1 MTQTVAAHT
10 PGPWKAQRDIRHQLN
25 TGTLTDDSPKAWA
38 VYGQSKRVACISETL
53 GVDWDKDTQAE
64 ANAHLIAAAPELLA
78 ALEYVASVLNM
89 TDPEHEDF
97 ADSGADT
104 VQALCE
110 GEARIRAAI
119 AKAKGGAA

>member
-1 MTQTVAAHT
+1 MQQTVAAHT
-10 PGPWKAQRDIRHQLN
+10 PGPWFYDGQNGCGAHVIHVREGEIAEAFGD
-25 TGTLTDDSPKAWA
+25 TWSDD
-38 VYGQSKRVACISETL
+38 GQ
-53 GVDWDKDTQAE
+53 QAE

-110 GEARIRAAI
+110 GEAQIRAAI